1 LQQFNQPLVSVL
13 TPTLNRAVY
22 MDRVKELTTPLVSIW
37 TPTWN
42 RAALLERV
50 WSGLNSQT
58 YKHIE
63 WIIGNDGS
71 TDETAD
77 MINELA
83 SRSGFPVSV
92 ITAST
97 RVGKA
102 RMDNEGIA
110 RARGEFI
117 VECDSDDYLLPD
129 AVEVLVDTWN
139 SIPESDREDFFG
151 VFAWCRNEQNVASPS
166 FQTQCQ
172 FDSIW
177 NDLADKFDAGGD
189 MVSLIKSKEW
199 RAHPFPEVDFVIP
212 EGITWA
218 ALGHKKIRV
227 CRETLKITEYKAS
240 CNSISFSGRM
250 EYCRGRAYALASIE
264 NNTRMYRQN
273 LRGRWWQLI
282 TFIRCSMHG
291 EIDMRQAAKMWGQN
305 SSLSAFILMIP
316 VAFVLALKDRMQ
328 GKVRMTHR
336 DFIAASRLATIKYMP
351 LSKSPFNSDSS

>member
-1 LQQFNQPLVSVL
+1 MQKNYQ
-13 TPTLNRAVY
+13 
-22 MDRVKELTTPLVSIW
+22 PLVSIW

-50 WSGLNSQT
+50 WQGLNSQS

-71 TDETAD
+71 SDETVD
-77 MINELA
+77 VIRELG
-83 SRSGFPVSV
+83 SRSEFPVFV

-110 RARGEFI
+110 RASGEFI
-117 VECDSDDYLLPD
+117 VECDSDDYLLPN
-129 AVEVLVDTWN
+129 AIEVLVDTWN
-139 SIPESDREDFFG
+139 SIPEEDREDYFG
-151 VFAWCRNEQNVASPS
+151 VFAWCSNEQNVRGPS
-166 FQTQCQ
+166 LQKQCQ

-177 NDLADKFDAGGD
+177 NDLADKLDAGGD
-189 MVSLIKSKEW
+189 MVALIKSKAW
-199 RAHPFPEVDFVIP
+199 KMHPFPEVDFVIP

-218 ALGHKKIRV
+218 TLGHKKIRV
-227 CRETLKITEYKAS
+227 CQETLGIKEYKAPN
-240 CNSISFSGRM
+240 CISFSGRM

-264 NNTRMYRQN
+264 NNTRMYRKN

-282 TFIRCSMHG
+282 TYIRCSVHG
-291 EIDMRQAAKMWGQN
+291 ELGMRQAAKMWGKS
-305 SSLSAFILMIP
+305 SSLSSFILMVP
-316 VAFVLALKDRMQ
+316 VAFLLAFIDRLQ

-336 DFIAASRLATIKYMP
+336 DFITASSLAKITYMQLGTSTSAP
-351 LSKSPFNSDSS
+351 DSL

>member
-1 LQQFNQPLVSVL
+1 LRKNDQ
-13 TPTLNRAVY
+13 
-22 MDRVKELTTPLVSIW
+22 PLVSIW

-50 WSGLNSQT
+50 WNGLNSQS

-77 MINELA
+77 VISELA

-110 RARGEFI
+110 RASGEFV
-117 VECDSDDYLLPD
+117 VECDSDDYLLPR
-129 AVEVLVDTWN
+129 AIEVLVDTWN
-139 SIPESDREDFFG
+139 SIPKSERENYVG
-151 VFAWCRNEQNVASPS
+151 VLAVCSNEQNVRGPS
-166 FQTQCQ
+166 LPKYQ

-177 NDLADKFDAGGD
+177 NALVDKFDGGSD
-189 MVSLIKSKEW
+189 MVSLIKLKDW
-199 RAHPFPEVDFVIP
+199 KMHPFPEVDFVVP
-212 EGITWA
+212 EGITWTTI
-218 ALGHKKIRV
+218 GHKKVRV
-227 CRETLKITEYKAS
+227 CPEILLIKEYKAPH
-240 CNSISFSGRM
+240 CISFSGKM
-250 EYCRGRAYALASIE
+250 EYCRGRAYAIASVE

-282 TFIRCSMHG
+282 TYIRCCMHG
-291 EIDMRQAAKMWGQN
+291 EIGMRHAANMWGQN
-305 SSLSAFILMIP
+305 SSLFEFILMVP
-316 VAFVLALKDRMQ
+316 AAFLLVLKDRLQ

-336 DFIAASRLATIKYMP
+336 EFITASKQATISYKS
-351 LSKSPFNSDSS
+351 LSTSVPAADPS